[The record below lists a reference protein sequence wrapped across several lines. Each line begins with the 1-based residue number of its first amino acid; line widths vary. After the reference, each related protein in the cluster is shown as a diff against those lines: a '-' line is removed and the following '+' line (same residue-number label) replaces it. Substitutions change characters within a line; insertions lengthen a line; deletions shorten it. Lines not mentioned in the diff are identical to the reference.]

1 VEAGCHTFFLDNGG
15 GFLDECTSMG
25 LFFAFGF
32 RQKRTSFIPHK
43 SMLMKPICLGAFGL
57 LALLTMTC
65 QKNTMT
71 YDSYT
76 DYPVYEGDDLGLT
89 YTPESSTFR
98 LWSPA
103 AQAVR
108 LHLYETDLGGA
119 PTETVDLDRAEQGTW
134 HTEIGG
140 DLIGQYY
147 TFQIEQD
154 GEWREEKADP
164 YVRAVGANGVRGQVV
179 DLAGTNPEGWGQD
192 QRPPLEHPND
202 IIIYELHVRDFSVDE
217 DAGMKNVGKFLALT
231 EAGTTNGEGLSTGL
245 DHLEEMG
252 ITHLHLLPSFDFR
265 SIDETKLEEGT
276 YNWGYDPQHYNVPEG
291 SYSTNPHD
299 GATRIREFKQMVKAL
314 HDRGIRVVLD
324 VVYNHTGFTETSNL
338 NQLVPGYYYRQ
349 QEDGSFSDASACGN
363 ETASD
368 RAMMRKFI
376 LESVAYWAEEY
387 HLDGFR
393 FDLMGI
399 HDQETMRQVAQRLH
413 QIDPTIFV
421 YGEGWTAGDSPLPE
435 PDRALKKYTHKMPGV
450 AAFTDDM
457 RDALKGHVFT
467 HDQPGFVSGAD
478 SLKESVKFGII
489 ASTQHPQVNYGQVN
503 YSDSAWAAQPG
514 QTITYVSCHD
524 NHTLWDRLA
533 ISRPDA
539 SEEDRTKMHRLAL
552 AMVLTS
558 QGVSFLHAGAEFQRT
573 KDGVENSFESPD
585 AINRMDWSRK
595 SDYRGTV
602 EYVKGLIAMRKAHP
616 AFRMRNT
623 VDIQENLIFRD
634 TETDHVIAYQIDGEA
649 VGDSWS
655 TIFVAFNG
663 GDTQV
668 ALDIPEGSWTQ
679 VLDGSAVDMAG
690 LRTVSGGPAAVPANT
705 GLVLVK
711 E

>member
-1 VEAGCHTFFLDNGG
+1 MKTTQCGVIAL
-15 GFLDECTSMG
+15 LG
-25 LFFAFGF
+25 LF
-32 RQKRTSFIPHK
+32 
-43 SMLMKPICLGAFGL
+43 L
-57 LALLTMTC
+57 MTC
-65 QKNTMT
+65 QTNNMT
-71 YDSYT
+71 YDSYD
-76 DYPVYEGDDLGLT
+76 DYPVYQGEDLGLT
-89 YTPESSTFR
+89 YTAESSTFR

-103 AQAVR
+103 AQAAR
-108 LHLYETDLGGA
+108 LHLYGADQGGE
-119 PTETVDLDRAEQGTW
+119 PTETIALDPAEQGTW
-134 HTEIGG
+134 FTEIGG
-140 DLIGQYY
+140 DLAGTYY
-147 TFQIEQD
+147 TFQIQEN
-154 GEWREEKADP
+154 GKWLEEKADP

-179 DLAGTNPEGWGQD
+179 DMSKTNPDGWEQD
-192 QRPPLEHPND
+192 QRPPLDHPND

-217 DAGMKNVGKFLALT
+217 DAGMEHVGKFLALT
-231 EAGTTNGEGLSTGL
+231 EEGTANADGLATGL
-245 DHLEEMG
+245 DHLEELG

-265 SIDETKLEEGT
+265 SIDETKLEEGK

-324 VVYNHTGFTETSNL
+324 VVYNHTGWTETSNL

-349 QEDGSFSDASACGN
+349 REDGAFSDASACGN

-399 HDQETMRQVAQRLH
+399 HDQETMRQVAKRLH
-413 QIDPTIFV
+413 DIDPSIFV

-435 PDRALKKYTHKMPGV
+435 PDRALKKYTHQMPGV

-478 SLKESVKFGII
+478 SLQESIKFGII
-489 ASTQHPQVNYGQVN
+489 ASTEHPQVDYAQVN
-503 YSDSAWAAQPG
+503 YSDSAWAAQPS

-585 AINRMDWSRK
+585 AINKLDWSRK
-595 SDYRGTV
+595 TEYRETV

-616 AFRMRNT
+616 AFRMRT
-623 VDIQENLIFRD
+623 TADIQRNLQFQE
-634 TETDHVIAYQIDGEA
+634 TGTDHVVAYQMDGEA

-663 GDTQV
+663 GDSNV
-668 ALDIPEGSWTQ
+668 EVIVPEGSWTK
-679 VLDGSAVDMAG
+679 VLDGSVVDMSG
-690 LRTVSGGPAAVPANT
+690 MGTVDGGQVMVPAHT
-705 GLVLVK
+705 GLVMVRGN
-711 E
+711 